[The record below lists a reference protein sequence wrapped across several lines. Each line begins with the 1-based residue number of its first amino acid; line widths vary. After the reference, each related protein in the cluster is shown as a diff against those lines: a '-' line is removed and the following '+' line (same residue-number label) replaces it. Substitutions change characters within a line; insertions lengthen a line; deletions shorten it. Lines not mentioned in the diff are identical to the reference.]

1 MRDTALPP
9 FSAQAEGTLIRRINA
24 IKLYKHAYSL
34 YLNFHYHGFTPCD
47 LLDFTAKHLYS
58 HIDKLLKQLHDHTT
72 HSLEATS

>member
-9 FSAQAEGTLIRRINA
+9 FSAQAAGTLIRWINA
-24 IKLYKHAYSL
+24 LELYRHPYSF
-34 YLNFHYHGFTPCD
+34 YLNFRYRGLTPCD

-58 HIDKLLKQLHDHTT
+58 HIDKLLKQLHDHAT